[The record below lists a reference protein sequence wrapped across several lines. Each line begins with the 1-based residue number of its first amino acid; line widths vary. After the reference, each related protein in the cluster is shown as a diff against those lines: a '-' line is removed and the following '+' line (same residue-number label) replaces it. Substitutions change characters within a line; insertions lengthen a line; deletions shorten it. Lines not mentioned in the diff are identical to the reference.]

1 MKKFLVSLLTLIIAV
16 SCVFCM
22 TGCTEIE
29 SGSKIQ
35 RIKMVLE
42 VYDAA
47 GNVKE
52 TTDVY
57 AKLYLN
63 FAPKSTAH
71 IIDLI
76 EDGYYDGTC
85 ISNLNSNWLELG
97 AYEYGTEGTIV
108 KKAYDG
114 KPVDGEFE
122 KNGWTGN
129 TLTIRQ
135 GAIVFK
141 REYDGGNESK
151 YDTATS
157 ALAIC
162 LSSSASSN
170 FSAKSYCILGM
181 IVSDDA
187 DDSADTD
194 LGKKSS
200 IGKLSSL
207 TEYKDMTDDDD
218 NTVVTYYDEV
228 NGKYYTK
235 WTESS
240 DNGSEVHYA
249 EGASVDEANELAGA
263 AKEDFIDRL
272 SEEANSFLVVPAVK
286 LVIKTVTLSK

>member
-1 MKKFLVSLLTLIIAV
+1 MKKFLITLLTLIISV

-22 TGCTEIE
+22 TGCTEVE
-29 SGSKIQ
+29 NGSKIQ

-47 GNVKE
+47 GNVTE

-76 EDGYYDGTC
+76 EDGYYNGTC
-85 ISNLNSNWLELG
+85 ISNINSNWLELG
-97 AYEYGTEGTIV
+97 AYEYGTEGIV

-114 KPVDGEFE
+114 KAIEGEFE

-151 YDTATS
+151 YNTATN

-170 FSAKSYCILGM
+170 FNAKSYCILGM

-187 DDSADTD
+187 DDDADTD

-240 DNGSEVHYA
+240 DNGSDVHYA
-249 EGASVDEANELAGA
+249 EGATVDEAHELTGA

>member
-1 MKKFLVSLLTLIIAV
+1 MKKFLVSLLMLIIAV
-16 SCVFCM
+16 SCVFCT
-22 TGCTEIE
+22 TGCAEVE
-29 SGSKIQ
+29 NGSKIQ
-35 RIKMVLE
+35 RVKMVLE

-71 IIDLI
+71 IIELI
-76 EDGYYDGTC
+76 EAGYYDGTC

-97 AYEYGTEGTIV
+97 AYEYDANGAIV

-114 KPVDGEFE
+114 EAVKGEFE

-151 YDTATS
+151 YDTATN

-170 FSAKSYCILGM
+170 FNAKSYCVLGM

-187 DDSADTD
+187 DDDADTD

-207 TEYKDMTDDDD
+207 TEYKDMEDEDD
-218 NTVVTYYDEV
+218 NTVVTYYDETT
-228 NGKYYTK
+228 GKYYTK

-240 DNGSEVHYA
+240 DNGSAVHYV
-249 EGASVDEANELAGA
+249 EGAVIDEANELTGT

>member
-22 TGCTEIE
+22 TGCAEVE
-29 SGSKIQ
+29 DGSKIQ
-35 RIKMVLE
+35 RVKMVLE

-76 EDGYYDGTC
+76 KAGYYDGTC

-114 KPVDGEFE
+114 KKVEGEFE

-129 TLTIRQ
+129 TLSIRQ

-151 YDTATS
+151 YNTATN

-162 LSSSASSN
+162 LSTSASSN

-187 DDSADTD
+187 DEDADTD

-200 IGKLSSL
+200 IGKLSAL
-207 TEYKDMTDDDD
+207 TEYKDMEDADK

-235 WTESS
+235 WTEST
-240 DNGSEVHYA
+240 DNGSAVHYA
-249 EGASVDEANELAGA
+249 EGAAVDEAHELTGA
-263 AKEDFIDRL
+263 AKDALVDRL
-272 SEEANSFLVVPAVK
+272 SDEAHDFLVVPAVK